1 MASMLVIDD
10 EPVIRTLLR
19 TVLDTYGRTIGDM
32 VLPDGMNLNPTKP
45 RTRSRNTSDTLD
57 ACERVLLLCI

>member
-19 TVLDTYGRTIGDM
+19 TVLDKYGRILGD
-32 VLPDGMNLNPTKP
+32 
-45 RTRSRNTSDTLD
+45 
-57 ACERVLLLCI
+57 VLLPEGTTGTHMLV